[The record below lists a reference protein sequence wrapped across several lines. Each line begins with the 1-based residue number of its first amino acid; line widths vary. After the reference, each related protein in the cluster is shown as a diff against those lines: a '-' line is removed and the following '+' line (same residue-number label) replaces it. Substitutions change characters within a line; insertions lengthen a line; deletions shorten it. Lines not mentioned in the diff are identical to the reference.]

1 MISLYFV
8 LIGTLAPPI
17 LAAKDSMDLI
27 FSTHWVYPARI
38 PVLQPIDQEC
48 IKNQVIRTGMI
59 YLRQNK
65 RILKPL
71 ILYDIHIEI
80 KIRIYNV
87 GRDDLTEAEVYD
99 ITLQCLKRSQ
109 HLPRKGIHYETPS
122 NYEPFAVNMG
132 QMTVYRFRIR
142 CKVIVNA
149 FYNPNIKAH

>member
-1 MISLYFV
+1 MIFSRFV

-59 YLRQNK
+59 FSVKINPYIINHV
-65 RILKPL
+65 IFN
-71 ILYDIHIEI
+71 DIHIQI
-80 KIRIYNV
+80 KILIYNV

-142 CKVIVNA
+142 CKVIIDA
-149 FYNPNIKAH
+149 TITIKFFL

>member
-1 MISLYFV
+1 MIFSRFV

-59 YLRQNK
+59 FCIKIKAYVKTIFN
-65 RILKPL
+65 
-71 ILYDIHIEI
+71 LYDIHIEI

-142 CKVIVNA
+142 CKVIIDA
-149 FYNPNIKAH
+149 TITIKNL